1 MDVVL
6 CRSRGWLCALRI
18 EDVIETFRP
27 LPVEPVTGAPSFVR
41 GAAIVRGAPTPVI
54 DLAAL
59 LGVCDGA
66 RGNRFILVRAGGR
79 CVALEVDEVVGI
91 RWVPSAALA
100 AAPPLLGGAIQE
112 HVETLG
118 TLDGQLLAVLGCA
131 RLLPDDPPRAA
142 PATEAS

>member
-1 MDVVL
+1 M
-6 CRSRGWLCALRI
+6 
-18 EDVIETFRP
+18 
-27 LPVEPVTGAPSFVR
+27 GAPSFVR

-66 RGNRFILVRAGGR
+66 RGSRFVVVRAGGR
-79 CVALEVDEVVGI
+79 RVALEVDEVVGI
-91 RWVPSAALA
+91 RWVPGAALA
-100 AAPPLLGGAIQE
+100 EAPALLGSTLPE

-118 TLDGQLLAVLGCA
+118 ALDGQLLAVLGCA
-131 RLLPDDPPRAA
+131 RLLPEDLPRAA